1 MKLSKTISELVQI
14 SENTCALEEQSLDIT
29 VPAFDEGIPI
39 DTDDSGPSKT
49 ALIAVHYG
57 GYNEIRKN
65 ATTRAVQEWD
75 SQQIKPDDG
84 IFIELTY
91 PGESPCFSQSDFPK
105 WIRYMR
111 IYGKERNRNL
121 FQKEALWNLATK
133 YTDADKLFFLDADC
147 MPVNCKTY
155 FQQIFN
161 ACTPGKCVHA
171 AWHIIHENQPPDSH
185 DFYTVFSN
193 DPSLNGK
200 PRFPGIGYC
209 LTRHDFHKMDGFNPY
224 SICGSGDVVFLM
236 EMMKGLDRHQ
246 YVARLY
252 HTALLRPDQPQLTPV
267 AVPGIDVQHN
277 FHGYRKDRAYIWSRY
292 LVEIFGTPKAYCHID
307 SAGLIAWNDPIFPLK
322 YMVMQKNRMHTKNE
336 LLALIYEVFK
346 QRLDEQELLNKNP
359 NYCYDKTDGNIF
371 D

>member
-133 YTDADKLFFLDADC
+133 YTDADKLLFLDSDISPIRT
-147 MPVNCKTY
+147 MHY
-155 FQQIFN
+155 FQQMKEALVNGISIQ
-161 ACTPGKCVHA
+161 ACHCL
-171 AWHIIHENQPPDSH
+171 IHEKYEDN
-185 DFYTVFSN
+185 
-193 DPSLNGK
+193 PSIGNMYGIMSMK
-200 PRFPGIGYC
+200 ECPSGHVRFTGIGYGI
-209 LTRHDFHKMDGFNPY
+209 TRHDFHERDGFQPF
-224 SICGSGDVVFLM
+224 SIPGSGDMIFICESFPDIGFQFKNAIRYHQSLVRKCPRL
-236 EMMKGLDRHQ
+236 KHDALD
-246 YVARLY
+246 A
-252 HTALLRPDQPQLTPV
+252 TC
-267 AVPGIDVQHN
+267 QHN
-277 FHGYRKDRAYIWSRY
+277 FHGNKEDRAYCWSREAV
-292 LVEIFGTPKAYCHID
+292 LCFGLPQAYCHVD
-307 SAGLIAWNDPIFPLK
+307 SSGLIAWNDPDFILK
-322 YMVMQKNRMHTKNE
+322 EIVMQKKRMHTKQE
-336 LLALIYEVFK
+336 TYDLICEIVK
-346 QRLDEQELLNKNP
+346 KRLDLQEKDHAAKSRTKWKRKRP
-359 NYCYDKTDGNIF
+359 
-371 D
+371 